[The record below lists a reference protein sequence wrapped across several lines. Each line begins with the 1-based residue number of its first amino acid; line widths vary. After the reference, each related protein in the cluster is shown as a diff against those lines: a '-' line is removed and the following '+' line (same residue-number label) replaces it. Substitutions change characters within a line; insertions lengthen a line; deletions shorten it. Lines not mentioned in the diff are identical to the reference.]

1 MSTEIDVAALS
12 GRIVRPR
19 PECPVRITIVI
30 EQGRHV
36 ETLEIPDPDPNGV
49 QVEINQEEDEPR
61 WFSSVVPAGPI
72 RTSVSVSAV
81 AGEGGVIHTEGRR
94 HVAEVLRRIAGE
106 A

>member
-12 GRIVRPR
+12 GRIVRP
-19 PECPVRITIVI
+19 EGPVRITVII

-36 ETLEIPDPDPNGV
+36 ETLEIPDPDPRSV
-49 QVEINQEEDEPR
+49 QFDFDIQQDDAESGR
-61 WFSSVVPAGPI
+61 SSSVPHDGPT
-72 RTSVSVSAV
+72 RTRVSVSAV
-81 AGEGGVIHTEGRR
+81 AGEGGIIHTQGRR